1 MIETAILECNV
12 TNRCPVVGVGSEI
25 DPVEI
30 AGIASAPEF
39 VYNVTGFD
47 ALAGVTQAI
56 INMTCSV
63 GKLIMYGSRCH
74 AQ

>member
-1 MIETAILECNV
+1 MFETPILECNV
-12 TNRCPVVGVGSEI
+12 TNRCLVVGVGGDI

-30 AGIASAPEF
+30 AGIATSPEF

-47 ALAGVTQAI
+47 ALAGVTQSI

-63 GKLIMYGSRCH
+63 GK
-74 AQ
+74 